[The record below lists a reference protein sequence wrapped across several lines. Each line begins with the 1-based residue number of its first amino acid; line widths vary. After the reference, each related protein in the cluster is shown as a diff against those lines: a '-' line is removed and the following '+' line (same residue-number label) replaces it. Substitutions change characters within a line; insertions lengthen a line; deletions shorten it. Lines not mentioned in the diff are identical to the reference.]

1 MTRAIVKL
9 WNTEVGALTLDDREE
24 YASFEYLSGFLKSG
38 IEISPFTMP
47 LSTRV
52 FRFPAIPKET
62 FKGLPGAFSD
72 SLPDRFGNTVINAWL
87 ESQGRKSDS
96 LNAIERLCYTGKRG
110 MGAFEYEPALANG
123 MASKSDQVKIDEL
136 VKLSN
141 EVLNSRKKLSV
152 MLSSSS
158 NESELLKLVQVGSS
172 AGGARAKALV
182 AWNKTTGEM
191 KSGQI
196 YAGEGFEHYL
206 IKFDGVSGNGDHN
219 FTDAT
224 GFCNIEYAYYLMA
237 KAVGIDMTESQLFTE
252 NGRSH
257 FMTKRFDRK
266 PDGSKIHMLT
276 LGGLRHFDFN
286 APGSNSYEQAAET
299 LISLGLRNGTLE
311 ELYRR
316 MCFNIVA
323 RNQDDHVKNISF
335 LMDKNG
341 KWSLAPAYDLTFSYR
356 PDSIWVGQHQM
367 TMNGKRRGFTLADFT
382 ATSVA
387 MRIKPHRAKEILE
400 QVELHTKNFPVYAN
414 AAGVPEQTSSFI
426 ANQFEYFLT

>member
-9 WNTEVGALTLDDREE
+9 WNTEVGVLTLDDGEE
-24 YASFEYLSGFLKSG
+24 YASFEYLPGFLKSG

-52 FRFPAIPKET
+52 FRFPALPKET
-62 FKGLPGAFSD
+62 FKGLPGSFSD

-87 ESQGRKSDS
+87 ESQGRKADS
-96 LNAIERLCYTGKRG
+96 LNAIERLCHTGKRG
-110 MGAFEYEPALANG
+110 MGAFEYEPAPANG
-123 MASKSDQVKIDEL
+123 MANKSDQVKIDEL

-141 EVLNSRKKLSV
+141 EVLNSRKRLPV
-152 MLSSSS
+152 MLSDS

-196 YAGEGFEHYL
+196 YAGEGFEYYL

-224 GFCNIEYAYYLMA
+224 GFCNIEYAYHLMA
-237 KAVGIDMTESQLFTE
+237 KVVGIDMTESQLFTE
-252 NGRSH
+252 NGRSL

-266 PDGSKIHMLT
+266 TDGSKIHMLT

-286 APGSNSYEQAAET
+286 DSGSNSYEQAAET
-299 LISLGLRNGTLE
+299 LTSLGLRNGALE

-316 MCFNIVA
+316 MCFNIVT

-335 LMDKNG
+335 LMDRNG

-356 PDSIWVGQHQM
+356 PDSIWVGQHQV
-367 TMNGKRRGFTLADFT
+367 TMNGKRSGFTLDDFT
-382 ATSVA
+382 AASVA
-387 MRIKPHRAKEILE
+387 MRIKPHKAKEILE
-400 QVELHTKNFPVYAN
+400 QVELKSKDFPVYAN